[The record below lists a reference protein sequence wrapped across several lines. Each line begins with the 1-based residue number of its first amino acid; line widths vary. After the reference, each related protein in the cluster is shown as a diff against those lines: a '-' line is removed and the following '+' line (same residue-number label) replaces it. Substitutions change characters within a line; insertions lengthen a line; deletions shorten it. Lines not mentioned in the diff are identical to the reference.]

1 MQGVPRCR
9 LPRFQRRFLSAPA
22 DRSSSCL
29 TNPAELF
36 KSALPQPLAPAL
48 TFMTSDHPGL
58 RQLELVSGEQ
68 RSMHQDLDYR
78 LLESSYRQSAEYAA
92 IVERYPL
99 LRSWITA
106 CESSELVGHPPSMGD
121 AEQAG

>member
-1 MQGVPRCR
+1 
-9 LPRFQRRFLSAPA
+9 
-22 DRSSSCL
+22 
-29 TNPAELF
+29 
-36 KSALPQPLAPAL
+36 
-48 TFMTSDHPGL
+48 MTSDHPGL

-78 LLESSYRQSAEYAA
+78 FLESSYRQSAEYAA
-92 IVERYPL
+92 MVERYPL

-121 AEQAG
+121 EEQAA